1 MSLTPY
7 GDAFESLW
15 KIKVVLIFFSFQGMS
30 VYVNGQI
37 GILRFIGRVEFSD
50 GIWLGV
56 DLRKQSMY
64 EKGGGF

>member
-1 MSLTPY
+1 
-7 GDAFESLW
+7 
-15 KIKVVLIFFSFQGMS
+15 MS